1 MKRSRLPGL
10 LDEAR
15 AAVRKAQ
22 ARADALVAMDRAIGA
37 GSAAGV
43 YKARD
48 ALIDRYVDLAQ
59 DPELIKRMTQAND
72 LVRRAVKV
80 EGTQRVAQRGPR
92 PGPLGLATSLVL
104 RSNTETPPPPTETGS
119 MAFALADGLAYGLD
133 AATGAPVWQVFVGL
147 ASPFAP
153 QAVPGDPS
161 VLVVDARHD
170 ELLRLDGRTGAVLW
184 RLELGEAVERPP
196 LVLGNQL
203 FQVLPSGKLVVIGLE
218 TGESRTTV
226 NLGLPLAQAPVNDES
241 GRFLYILGRRDCLFV
256 VARDPLACI
265 AVEYLGHEEGSIPVP
280 PARLGRF
287 LVIAENHLPADSRW
301 RSLAA
306 GRRRQGQG
314 RSADR
319 RARLDLGAPPASGS
333 VIWAAGDKGGIE
345 AYALGDYASNTPLR
359 SLARLA
365 PDAATSGPA
374 FGLATS
380 ERELWLAAGRSG
392 RYELDA
398 GARRDHTAHGP
409 GPAGLGAGAVARGG
423 AARRLDVPGSRNG
436 RHVPLR
442 S

>member
-1 MKRSRLPGL
+1 MKLGPPCARPGQG
-10 LDEAR
+10 R
-15 AAVRKAQ
+15 CVPGHGPG
-22 ARADALVAMDRAIGA
+22 DRA

-48 ALIDRYVDLAQ
+48 ALIDRYVNLAQ

-80 EGTQRVAQRGPR
+80 ESTQRVAQRGPR
-92 PGPLGLATSLVL
+92 PGPLGPATSLVL

-301 RSLAA
+301 RVLL
-306 GRRRQGQG
+306 
-314 RSADR
+314 
-319 RARLDLGAPPASGS
+319 LDDDGKAKAVQQIDVPGWIWGAPPASGS

-392 RYELDA
+392 RYELDPDR
-398 GARRDHTAHGP
+398 GEITPRTALGQP
-409 GPAGLGAGAVARGG
+409 GSALAPLQEAAQ
-423 AARRLDVPGSRNG
+423 ARRLDVPGSRNG
-436 RHVPLR
+436 RYVPLR

>member
-1 MKRSRLPGL
+1 
-10 LDEAR
+10 
-15 AAVRKAQ
+15 
-22 ARADALVAMDRAIGA
+22 
-37 GSAAGV
+37 
-43 YKARD
+43 
-48 ALIDRYVDLAQ
+48 
-59 DPELIKRMTQAND
+59 MTQAND

-80 EGTQRVAQRGPR
+80 ESTRRVAQRGPR
-92 PGPLGLATSLVL
+92 PGPLGPATSLVL
-104 RSNTETPPPPTETGS
+104 RLTTETPPPPTETGS

-301 RSLAA
+301 RVWLLEEDGKAKA
-306 GRRRQGQG
+306 VQQIDVPGWIW
-314 RSADR
+314 
-319 RARLDLGAPPASGS
+319 GAPPASGS
-333 VIWAAGDKGGIE
+333 VIWAAGDKEGSRRTPWVTTPVNRRSARWPGWRQTPPRPGPRSGWLPRSE
-345 AYALGDYASNTPLR
+345 SSGWRRAGRGDTSLTRNAARSHHARPWASR
-359 SLARLA
+359 ARLWR
-365 PDAATSGPA
+365 PCKRRRGTS
-374 FGLATS
+374 S
-380 ERELWLAAGRSG
+380 
-392 RYELDA
+392 
-398 GARRDHTAHGP
+398 
-409 GPAGLGAGAVARGG
+409 
-423 AARRLDVPGSRNG
+423 
-436 RHVPLR
+436 
-442 S
+442 